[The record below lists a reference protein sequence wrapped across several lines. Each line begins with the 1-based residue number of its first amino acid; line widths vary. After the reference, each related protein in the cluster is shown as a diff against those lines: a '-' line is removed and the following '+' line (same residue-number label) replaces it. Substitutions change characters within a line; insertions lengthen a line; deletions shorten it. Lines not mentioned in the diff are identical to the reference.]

1 MRTANVGPV
10 IGKTQIDKKEIKKY
24 FDEHYSYI
32 AFEISDKE
40 LDEYLSRPYM
50 LGKSIE
56 HVANLLYD
64 KLLSEGDA
72 EVQE

>member
-1 MRTANVGPV
+1 MERTSYAGPV
-10 IGKTQIDKKEIKKY
+10 LKGQVTKKEVKEY
-24 FDEHYSYI
+24 FNERYSYI
-32 AFEISDKE
+32 AFEISDKD
-40 LDEYLSRPYM
+40 LDKFLSQQHM

-56 HVANLLYD
+56 YVSNLLYD